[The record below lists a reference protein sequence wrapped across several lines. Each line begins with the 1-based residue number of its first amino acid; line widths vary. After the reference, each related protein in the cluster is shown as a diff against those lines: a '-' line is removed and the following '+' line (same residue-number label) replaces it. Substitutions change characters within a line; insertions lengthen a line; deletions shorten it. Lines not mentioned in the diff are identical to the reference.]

1 MLPEATF
8 TPMCPKEHMRFGGG
22 KGLSFGKVV
31 KKKREK
37 GWGVVDRDQNDQ
49 NGGNFF
55 LTVQNGG
62 RLFYFFPY
70 FPHLISNNR
79 TKADSEKDKISAF
92 NTVYPDGHL
101 TKCCHL
107 TPNMKDAKIFQ
118 DNVI

>member
-1 MLPEATF
+1 MWTADDHGPIIN
-8 TPMCPKEHMRFGGG
+8 
-22 KGLSFGKVV
+22 
-31 KKKREK
+31 REK

-49 NGGNFF
+49 NGGNLF

-118 DNVI
+118 DNVIWKKVV